1 MSMKRISKQNTVGTD
16 KASHPTDLKEY
27 DAWGK

>member
-1 MSMKRISKQNTVGTD
+1 MKVIFKHNTVGTD